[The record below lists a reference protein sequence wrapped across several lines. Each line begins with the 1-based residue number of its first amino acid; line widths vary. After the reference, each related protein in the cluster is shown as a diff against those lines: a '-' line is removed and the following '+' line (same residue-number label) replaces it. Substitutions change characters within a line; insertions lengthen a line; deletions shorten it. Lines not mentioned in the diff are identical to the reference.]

1 MFNLKW
7 VLLDSVKDC
16 KSLRIFRQIHAQL
29 VTSGLVYDE
38 FVTTKVMEFFANFV
52 EYGDYA
58 CDYLKQDST
67 HLSSFPFNSLING
80 YAGGDLPQMAVSV
93 YRSMVRDGFVPDIF
107 TFPVLLKACSN
118 FSGSREGRQVHG
130 VVVKLGI
137 LADHYVQNSL
147 IRCYG
152 ACGDF
157 SCAGKVFDEMLVRDV
172 VSWNSLISGFMKA
185 GHFDE
190 AISLF
195 FRMDVEPS
203 IATLVSV
210 LTACARKG
218 DLCTGKGIHGV
229 IERRFKLD
237 LVLGNAMLDMYV
249 KNGCLYEAKKIFDE
263 LATRD
268 IVSWTIMITGLVQS
282 DHPKESLELF
292 SMMRTLGIS
301 PDAIILTSVL
311 SACASLG
318 TLDFGT
324 WVHEYINQR
333 GIKWDIHIGTAIVDM
348 YGKCGCIEM
357 ALQIFYNMPQRNTFT
372 WNALLCGLAMHGLAH
387 EALNLFEVMIIS
399 GVKPNE
405 VTFLAIM
412 TACCHS
418 GLVNE
423 GRKCFNNMSS
433 QLHNLLPKLEHYG
446 CMIDLFCR
454 AGLLEEAVELTR
466 TMPMKPDVLIW
477 GVILNACRTVG
488 NVELSHHIQDYILE
502 LDPEDSGVFV
512 LLSNI
517 SATNERWSDVTRLR
531 RLMKDRGVKKA
542 PGSSVIEVDGNAHE
556 FVVGDISHLQTE
568 EIYKVLNLINSVYHE
583 CHLMHPL

>member
-7 VLLDSVKDC
+7 VLLDSIKDC
-16 KSLRIFRQIHAQL
+16 KNLRIFRQIHAQL
-29 VTSGLVYDE
+29 VTSGLVYDD
-38 FVTTKVMEFFANFV
+38 FVTSKVMEFFANFV

-58 CDYLKQDST
+58 CDYLEQGNT
-67 HLSSFPFNSLING
+67 RLGSFPFNSLING
-80 YAGGDLPQMAVSV
+80 YVGGEFPQMAVSV
-93 YRSMVRDGFVPDIF
+93 YRRMVRDGFVPDMF

-130 VVVKLGI
+130 VVVKLGL

-190 AISLF
+190 AISVF

-203 IATLVSV
+203 MTTLVSV
-210 LTACARKG
+210 LAACARNG

-229 IERRFKLD
+229 IERRFKVN

-249 KNGCLYEAKKIFDE
+249 KNGCFYEAKNIFDE
-263 LATRD
+263 LPTRD

-282 DHPKESLELF
+282 DHPKQSLELF

-348 YGKCGCIEM
+348 YAKCGCIEM
-357 ALQIFYNMPQRNTFT
+357 ALKIFYSMSQRNTFT
-372 WNALLCGLAMHGLAH
+372 WNALLCGLAMHGLVH

-405 VTFLAIM
+405 ITFLAIL
-412 TACCHS
+412 TACCHC
-418 GLVNE
+418 GLVDE
-423 GRKCFNNMSS
+423 GRKYFDNMSK
-433 QLHNLLPKLEHYG
+433 LYNLLPKLEHYG

-454 AGLLEEAVELTR
+454 AGLLEEAVELAR

-477 GVILNACRTVG
+477 GLLLNACTTVG
-488 NVELSHHIQDYILE
+488 NIELSHRIQDYILE
-502 LDPEDSGVFV
+502 LDHDDSGVFV

-517 SATNERWSDVTRLR
+517 SAINQRWSNVTRLR
-531 RLMKDRGVKKA
+531 RLMKDRGVRKA
-542 PGSSVIEVDGNAHE
+542 PGSSVIEVDGKAHE

-583 CHLMHPL
+583 SH

>member
-7 VLLDSVKDC
+7 VLLHSVEDC
-16 KSLRIFRQIHAQL
+16 KNLRIFRQIHAQL
-29 VTSGLVYDE
+29 VTSGLVCDD
-38 FVTTKVMEFFANFV
+38 FVTSKVIEFFANFV

-58 CDYLKQDST
+58 CDYLKQGST
-67 HLSSFPFNSLING
+67 RLGSFPFNSLING
-80 YAGGDLPQMAVSV
+80 YVGELPQLAVSV
-93 YRSMVRDGFVPDIF
+93 YRRMVRDGFVPDMF

-118 FSGSREGRQVHG
+118 FSGSREGRQIHG
-130 VVVKLGI
+130 VVVKLGL

-147 IRCYG
+147 ICCYG

-157 SCAGKVFDEMLVRDV
+157 SCAGRVFDEMLVRDV
-172 VSWNSLISGFMKA
+172 VSWNSLISGFMKV

-210 LTACARKG
+210 LAACARKG
-218 DLCTGKGIHGV
+218 DLCMGKGIHGV
-229 IERRFKLD
+229 IERRFKLN
-237 LVLGNAMLDMYV
+237 LILGNAMLDMYV

-263 LATRD
+263 LPTRD

-292 SMMRTLGIS
+292 SMMRTLGIN

-311 SACASLG
+311 SACSSLG

-333 GIKWDIHIGTAIVDM
+333 RIKWDVHIGTAIVDM
-348 YGKCGCIEM
+348 YAKCGCIEM
-357 ALQIFYNMPQRNTFT
+357 ALQIFYNMPKKNTFT
-372 WNALLCGLAMHGLAH
+372 WNALLCGLAMHGLVY
-387 EALNLFEVMIIS
+387 EALNLFEVMIKS

-405 VTFLAIM
+405 VTFLAIL

-423 GRKCFNNMSS
+423 GRKYFNNMSS
-433 QLHNLLPKLEHYG
+433 QLYNLLPKLEHYG

-454 AGLLEEAVELTR
+454 AGLLEEAVELAR

-477 GVILNACRTVG
+477 GVLLNACKTVG
-488 NVELSHHIQDYILE
+488 NVDLSHHIRDYILE

-517 SATNERWSDVTRLR
+517 SATNERWSDVIRLR
-531 RLMKDRGVKKA
+531 RLMKDRGVEKA
-542 PGSSVIEVDGNAHE
+542 PGSSVIEVDGKAHE
-556 FVVGDISHLQTE
+556 FVAGDISHLQTK
-568 EIYKVLNLINSVYHE
+568 EIYKLLSLINSVYHE
-583 CHLMHPL
+583 SH